1 VRLHASKPCNDS
13 RDSVSSLFVILRTP
27 NRCYMGR
34 TTVIS
39 CDIHLDLL
47 AGIGLQDRQADGYE
61 SLPKGVQGRHMP
73 FRFYILSQPISRPRG
88 VSSTPYLTWRRI
100 HATTGGNSDSPR
112 ISAPAILQKP
122 VSSFSLAQDSS
133 SSFSTGTTQC
143 SFSQSVNWSYSSCG
157 MISSS

>member
-1 VRLHASKPCNDS
+1 MRILRPQVYGYH
-13 RDSVSSLFVILRTP
+13 SVSSLFVILRTP

-122 VSSFSLAQDSS
+122 VSSL
-133 SSFSTGTTQC
+133 TQVMLRTYHNITLVLGQGVLVT
-143 SFSQSVNWSYSSCG
+143 SPHHRERTYHRL
-157 MISSS
+157 

>member
-1 VRLHASKPCNDS
+1 MRILRPQVYGYH
-13 RDSVSSLFVILRTP
+13 SVSSLFVILRTP

-73 FRFYILSQPISRPRG
+73 FRFYILSQPIIG
-88 VSSTPYLTWRRI
+88 
-100 HATTGGNSDSPR
+100 HAVYPLHL
-112 ISAPAILQKP
+112 I
-122 VSSFSLAQDSS
+122 
-133 SSFSTGTTQC
+133 
-143 SFSQSVNWSYSSCG
+143 
-157 MISSS
+157 